1 MYMALEYLLE
11 GVFTQLMGNKFD
23 LWREVVPTIVA
34 LKHGL
39 WLSKVFLTIRID
51 FNILPV
57 ETDVLLDLFYLEV
70 VAAVVIMAWGR
81 ELVDFFKS
89 SWDFIDQ
96 LTFLKVTI
104 VFYILNWRAIKLLY
118 SNYLFTVSE
127 LL

>member
-34 LKHGL
+34 LKHRL

-81 ELVDFFKS
+81 
-89 SWDFIDQ
+89 
-96 LTFLKVTI
+96 
-104 VFYILNWRAIKLLY
+104 
-118 SNYLFTVSE
+118 
-127 LL
+127 

>member
-23 LWREVVPTIVA
+23 LRREVVATVGA
-34 LKHGL
+34 LKHEL
-39 WLSKVFLTIRID
+39 WFFKVFLTIGID

-89 SWDFIDQ
+89 SWDLIDQ
-96 LTFLKVTI
+96 LTFLKVVI
-104 VFYILNWRAIKLLY
+104 VIHILNWRVIKLLY
-118 SNYLFTVSE
+118 CNYLFTISE

>member
-23 LWREVVPTIVA
+23 LRREVVATVGA
-34 LKHGL
+34 LKHVL
-39 WLSKVFLTIRID
+39 WFFKVFLTIGID

>member
-23 LWREVVPTIVA
+23 LWREVVATVGA
-34 LKHGL
+34 LKHVL
-39 WLSKVFLTIRID
+39 WFFKVFLTIGID

-89 SWDFIDQ
+89 SWDLIDQ
-96 LTFLKVTI
+96 LTFLKVVI
-104 VFYILNWRAIKLLY
+104 VIHILNWRVIKLLY
-118 SNYLFTVSE
+118 CNYLFTISE

>member
-23 LWREVVPTIVA
+23 LRREVVATVGA
-34 LKHGL
+34 LKHVL
-39 WLSKVFLTIRID
+39 WFFKVFLTIGID

-89 SWDFIDQ
+89 SWDLIDQ
-96 LTFLKVTI
+96 LTFLKVVI
-104 VFYILNWRAIKLLY
+104 VIHILNWRVIKLLY
-118 SNYLFTVSE
+118 CNYLFTVSE